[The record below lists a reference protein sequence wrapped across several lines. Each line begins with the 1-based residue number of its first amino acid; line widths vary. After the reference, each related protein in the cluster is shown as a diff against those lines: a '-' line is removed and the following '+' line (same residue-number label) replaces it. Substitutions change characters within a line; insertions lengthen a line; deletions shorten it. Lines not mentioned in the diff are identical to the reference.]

1 MANSRRFPSKID
13 TWLALV
19 LVMTLILQLGV
30 LAYVLAT
37 EVDPGTVLVAV
48 LALGAVMLLIGLSLA
63 RTYYEVDGEEL
74 RIVSGLFRWTIPIED
89 IHAVEDSR
97 SPMSSPA
104 LSLDRLRIRY
114 GGRNRSILVSPADKR
129 RFRQALGRAGD
140 VGSAR
145 G

>member
-1 MANSRRFPSKID
+1 MATARRFPSKID
-13 TWLALV
+13 MWLALV
-19 LVMTLILQLGV
+19 LVATLIVQLGV

-37 EVDPGTVLVAV
+37 EADTGTVLVAV
-48 LALGAVMLLIGLSLA
+48 LVTGGVMLLIGLTLA
-63 RTYYEVDGEEL
+63 RTYYEVAGNEL
-74 RIVSGLFRWTIPIED
+74 RIVSGPFRWTIPIGD

-129 RFRQALGRAGD
+129 RFREALGRAAADGNSS
-140 VGSAR
+140 G
-145 G
+145 